1 MVGAGGDDLQTVIST
16 AMESDEKDTKK
27 TST

>member
-1 MVGAGGDDLQTVIST
+1 MVEVGADDLRTVIST
-16 AMESDEKDTKK
+16 AMGIDEKDTKK